1 MPDNQEAEAGTVQ
14 QLRVLHRRITELEQS
29 QQTLERSEKQFRE
42 LFENASVGVYRTMP
56 DGRIIMANPAL
67 VHMLGYSSF
76 EQLSQRNLEKEGF
89 APGYPRSLFKDLI
102 EKNGRVASLESAW
115 LRQDGTTLFVSEHGR
130 VVRDESGRPLY
141 YEGVVH
147 DITER
152 KKTEEKLKQYQLMV
166 ESAQDAIFYKDLESR
181 YIIANNKTLEAFGL
195 LREQVIGK
203 NDYEIMPDEEQ
214 AKRNIEDDSLVFR
227 TGKATEFTKCMTDA
241 EGKERWFHAIKVPQ
255 FDDRRKIV
263 GLIGVA
269 RDITDRKK
277 AEASLK
283 ESEAKYRDLVEE
295 MTDVIYTLDAQGNV
309 TSVNK
314 AGKAMFGREPQE
326 VIGKTFANWIPPD
339 KLPDAMAVFKRIL
352 GGEKITAETVMLDK
366 NGRPHHVEFSS
377 TPIIKDG
384 VVVGTRGIIR
394 DITERK
400 KGQEKLKESESA
412 LRAIIDSVTES
423 VLLIDT
429 DETIL
434 AANRTLAERLGT
446 TLDEM
451 IGKHGYDFLPDDVAK
466 SRKLQVEKVVRTGE
480 PVIFEDVC
488 GARHILLSIN
498 PIKDST
504 GKVTRLA
511 IFAFDIT
518 EHKKTEEALREA
530 EQKWRCLVENA
541 PDVILT
547 ADPDGTI
554 MFMNRTVPPY
564 TPEEAIGTSVY
575 DYVLPEHRDVLR
587 RAFEHVVQTGQSHSY
602 ELAGAGPDGRTSWY
616 QSRLGPIEQGGQ
628 VVAVML
634 IATDVTERKQ
644 AEDALRRSENKYK
657 TLLENLPQR
666 VFLKDKNS
674 VYISCNE
681 NYARDL
687 RIKADQ
693 IVGKTDY
700 DFYPKELAEK
710 YRADDRRIVES
721 GQTTDIE
728 EKYILEGKEFIV
740 HTVKTPVRDEQGN
753 VIAILGIF
761 RDITESKRQERELNL
776 YREKITRAEQL
787 ASLGALSATLA
798 HEMTQPLT
806 AIRLSIENSLADLQA
821 GNYPN
826 DAMEGLKDGLDEVS
840 HAASIIDR
848 LRHFARQSSEKAVS
862 QVNLKEAAERI
873 VRLLNKNA
881 QQANVFVHL
890 KGLEKLPPIYVYEKD
905 MEQLFFALIDNA
917 IQAADGKKNRQL
929 IISGTVKG
937 ERIELQ
943 FADNCGA
950 IAPENL
956 DKIFE
961 PFFTTKPAGEGTGLG
976 LCVVKNIVFRAGGK
990 VWAKSDLG
998 KGATFFVTLPIT
1010 KAMRT

>member
-1 MPDNQEAEAGTVQ
+1 MPDDQEAESGTVQ
-14 QLRVLHRRITELEQS
+14 QLRVLHRRITELEQA

-42 LFENASVGVYRTMP
+42 LFENASVGVYRTTP

-67 VHMLGYSSF
+67 VHMLRYSSF

-147 DITER
+147 
-152 KKTEEKLKQYQLMV
+152 
-166 ESAQDAIFYKDLESR
+166 
-181 YIIANNKTLEAFGL
+181 
-195 LREQVIGK
+195 
-203 NDYEIMPDEEQ
+203 
-214 AKRNIEDDSLVFR
+214 
-227 TGKATEFTKCMTDA
+227 
-241 EGKERWFHAIKVPQ
+241 
-255 FDDRRKIV
+255 
-263 GLIGVA
+263 
-269 RDITDRKK
+269 
-277 AEASLK
+277 
-283 ESEAKYRDLVEE
+283 
-295 MTDVIYTLDAQGNV
+295 
-309 TSVNK
+309 
-314 AGKAMFGREPQE
+314 
-326 VIGKTFANWIPPD
+326 
-339 KLPDAMAVFKRIL
+339 
-352 GGEKITAETVMLDK
+352 
-366 NGRPHHVEFSS
+366 
-377 TPIIKDG
+377 
-384 VVVGTRGIIR
+384 
-394 DITERK
+394 
-400 KGQEKLKESESA
+400 
-412 LRAIIDSVTES
+412 
-423 VLLIDT
+423 
-429 DETIL
+429 
-434 AANRTLAERLGT
+434 
-446 TLDEM
+446 
-451 IGKHGYDFLPDDVAK
+451 
-466 SRKLQVEKVVRTGE
+466 
-480 PVIFEDVC
+480 
-488 GARHILLSIN
+488 
-498 PIKDST
+498 
-504 GKVTRLA
+504 
-511 IFAFDIT
+511 DIT

-890 KGLEKLPPIYVYEKD
+890 KGLEKLPSIYVYEKD

-917 IQAADGKKNRQL
+917 IHAADGKKNRQL
-929 IISGTVKG
+929 TISGTVKG
-937 ERIELQ
+937 EQIELQ
-943 FADNCGA
+943 FADNCGG